1 MPQNNKIDFTRKNN
15 YNIVIDTDAA
25 NETDDQFALIYA
37 LMSPEIFNIQAIY
50 AAPFKHYR
58 VFKECEGMHN
68 SFDEINKIL
77 EYFPDKK
84 IPSFHGAENFLADR
98 NPIKN
103 DVANDLIERAKL
115 HNPDNPLYVVCIAS
129 LTNLATA
136 LLLEPSI
143 TDRIVVLWL
152 GGQLYDRS
160 PVEFNLEQDFTA
172 AQIVFESKIKMI
184 NFPCQGV
191 CEKLTM
197 SLEEALKKL
206 PCFGEI
212 GEFLKHRFIR
222 HHTWSFGES
231 ASDEQVLSIWDFA
244 PIAFLLNQNF
254 CATRVMQRPEL
265 LGNPTRWGAC
275 KNDMNDIVCIDI
287 NRDAIFDDFY
297 QRLTKYKTERNHRE
311 LQNV

>member
-1 MPQNNKIDFTRKNN
+1 MSQNNKTEFIKNN
-15 YNIVIDTDAA
+15 NYSIVIDTDAA

-37 LMSPEIFNIQAIY
+37 LAATEKLNVQAIY

-77 EYFPDKK
+77 EYFPDKNV
-84 IPSFHGAENFLADR
+84 PSFHGSENFLANR
-98 NPIKN
+98 IPVKN
-103 DVANDLIERAKL
+103 EAVNDLIKRAKL
-115 HNPDNPLYVVCIAS
+115 HDSDNPLYVVCIAS

-143 TDRIVVLWL
+143 TDRIIVLWL

-160 PVEFNLEQDFTA
+160 PNEFNLEQDFTA
-172 AQIVFESKIKMI
+172 AQVVFESKIKMI

-197 SLEEALKKL
+197 SLKEALKNL
-206 PCFGEI
+206 PYFGEI
-212 GEFLKHRFIR
+212 GEFLKHRFLR

-244 PIAFLLNQNF
+244 PIAFLLNQDF
-254 CATRVMQRPEL
+254 CTTKIMQRPAL
-265 LGNPTRWGAC
+265 LGDPVRWKTC
-275 KNDMNDIVCIDI
+275 KNGMNDIVCVDI
-287 NRDAIFDDFY
+287 NRDAIFADFY
-297 QRLTKYKTERNHRE
+297 QRLTTFMGESYC
-311 LQNV
+311 